1 MLDKPKTDLRFVI
14 LHLILNNMS
23 LEVVLGPMFSGKS
36 SYALSY
42 VRRQQAIGRRVIVI
56 KPNIDNRYSNDP
68 VMITHNNEKIPCMMW
83 HINKPLCGISDIN
96 YDCFVVE
103 EAQFFSHLQHFCEYL
118 LLKEY
123 KHILVVGLD
132 GCAQQ
137 KKFGEILDIIPLATS
152 VTKLSALCSDCMDGT
167 PAYYTKKLE
176 WGGEDQVDVGGAE
189 KYVAVCL
196 RHL

>member
-1 MLDKPKTDLRFVI
+1 
-14 LHLILNNMS
+14 MS

-42 VRRQQAIGRRVIVI
+42 VRRQRAIGKRVLVI

-68 VMITHNNEKIPCMMW
+68 VVVTHNNEKIPCMMW
-83 HINKPLCGISDIN
+83 NINDPLCEVLDIT

-103 EAQFFSHLQHFCEYL
+103 EAQFFSHLDHFCIYML
-118 LLKEY
+118 SNK

-132 GCAQQ
+132 GCAKQ
-137 KKFGEILDIIPLATS
+137 KKFGEILDIIPLSTS
-152 VTKLSALCSDCMDGT
+152 VTKLTALCCECKDGT
-167 PAYYTKKLE
+167 AAPYTKKLE
-176 WGGEDQVDVGGAE
+176 WGGEKQVDVGGAE

>member
-1 MLDKPKTDLRFVI
+1 
-14 LHLILNNMS
+14 MS
-23 LEVVLGPMFSGKS
+23 LEVVSGPMFSGKS

-42 VRRQQAIGRRVIVI
+42 VRRQRAIGRTVLVI
-56 KPNIDNRYSNDP
+56 KPNIDNRYSNEAAI
-68 VMITHNNEKIPCMMW
+68 VTHNNEKIPCMMW
-83 HINKPLCGISDIN
+83 DVKKALCGILDIK

-103 EAQFFSHLQHFCEYL
+103 EAQFFSHLQHFCSYL
-118 LLKEY
+118 LLVEK

-137 KKFGEILDIIPLATS
+137 KKFGEILDVIPISTS
-152 VTKLSALCSDCMDGT
+152 VTKLSALCSECKDGT
-167 PAYYTKKLE
+167 PAPYTKKLE
-176 WGGEDQVDVGGAE
+176 EPGDVQVDVGGAE

>member
-1 MLDKPKTDLRFVI
+1 
-14 LHLILNNMS
+14 MS
-23 LEVVLGPMFSGKS
+23 LEVVIGPMFSGKS

-42 VRRQQAIGRRVIVI
+42 VRRQRAIGKRVLVI
-56 KPNIDNRYSNDP
+56 KPNIDNRYSNEP
-68 VMITHNNEKIPCMMW
+68 IIVTHNNETIPCMMW
-83 HINKPLCGISDIN
+83 DIKKPLCEISDIN

-103 EAQFFSHLQHFCEYL
+103 EAQFFNHLHHFCYHL
-118 LLKEY
+118 LIVKH

-137 KKFGEILDIIPLATS
+137 NKFGEILDIIPLATS
-152 VTKLSALCSDCMDGT
+152 VRKLTALCCQCKDGT
-167 PAYYTKKLE
+167 PAPYTKKLE
-176 WGGEDQVDVGGAE
+176 EGGTQVDVGGAE